1 MFFVGLLKWIGSIG
15 NQSKFPLNNRNNM
28 RKKTTSSCGIEF
40 LQFLPTTVF
49 NMKQKITTEIYV
61 EDYKLTKVMSNNQ
74 KSQAFLSCN
83 LTEIVTL

>member
-1 MFFVGLLKWIGSIG
+1 MKACLVFCWSAKMDWNYRQPEQV
-15 NQSKFPLNNRNNM
+15 
-28 RKKTTSSCGIEF
+28 EF

-61 EDYKLTKVMSNNQ
+61 EDYKLTKVMTNNQ

-83 LTEIVTL
+83 LTEIVIL